1 MNSVDEQFF
10 FCNQNNMLFFF
21 FFFFVSFFLDQSRIK
36 HKPVDRLIVR
46 TIKSHALIPNLMRD
60 NK

>member
-21 FFFFVSFFLDQSRIK
+21 FFFLDQSRIK

>member
-1 MNSVDEQFF
+1 VFP
-10 FCNQNNMLFFF
+10 LF
-21 FFFFVSFFLDQSRIK
+21 VSSFFLDQSRVKRK
-36 HKPVDRLIVR
+36 HMDRLIVK

>member
-1 MNSVDEQFF
+1 VEKMNSVSFS
-10 FCNQNNMLFFF
+10 LFFSIIK
-21 FFFFVSFFLDQSRIK
+21 VGHFFLDQTGSRVK
-36 HKPVDRLIVR
+36 HKHVDRLIVR